1 MNFIIKTRGKYSS
14 LDIDISGRERGK
26 EDMEELVKKYKI
38 LAELMERLL
47 NIPSLSR
54 PENILRQ
61 LRVETWLESEYIC
74 SSSEIRE
81 ILERKNPYL
90 V

>member
-1 MNFIIKTRGKYSS
+1 LK
-14 LDIDISGRERGK
+14 RERRS
-26 EDMEELVKKYKI
+26 ENMEKLAKKYKI
-38 LAELMERLL
+38 LADLTKRLL

-61 LRVETWLESEYIC
+61 LRIETWLESEYIC

-81 ILERKNPYL
+81 ILQRKNPYL

>member
-1 MNFIIKTRGKYSS
+1 
-14 LDIDISGRERGK
+14 
-26 EDMEELVKKYKI
+26 MEELAKKYKT
-38 LAELMERLL
+38 LADLTKRLL

-61 LRVETWLESEYIC
+61 LRIETWLDSEYIC
-74 SSSEIRE
+74 SNSEIRE
-81 ILERKNPYL
+81 ILQRKNPYT

>member
-1 MNFIIKTRGKYSS
+1 
-14 LDIDISGRERGK
+14 
-26 EDMEELVKKYKI
+26 MEKLAKKYKV
-38 LAELMERLL
+38 LADLVERLL

-61 LRVETWLESEYIC
+61 LRIETWLESEYIC

-81 ILERKNPYL
+81 LLQRKNPYL

>member
-1 MNFIIKTRGKYSS
+1 
-14 LDIDISGRERGK
+14 
-26 EDMEELVKKYKI
+26 MEKLAKKYKV
-38 LAELMERLL
+38 LADLVERLL

-61 LRVETWLESEYIC
+61 LRIETWLESEYVC

-81 ILERKNPYL
+81 LFQRKNPYL

>member
-1 MNFIIKTRGKYSS
+1 
-14 LDIDISGRERGK
+14 
-26 EDMEELVKKYKI
+26 MEKLAEKYKI
-38 LAELMERLL
+38 LADLTKRLL

-61 LRVETWLESEYIC
+61 LRIETWLESEYVC
-74 SSSEIRE
+74 SNSEIKEALR
-81 ILERKNPYL
+81 RKNPYS

>member
-1 MNFIIKTRGKYSS
+1 VFSIGLYQVY
-14 LDIDISGRERGK
+14 GRERGND
-26 EDMEELVKKYKI
+26 DMEKLVEKYKV
-38 LAELMERLL
+38 LADLIERML

-61 LRVETWLESEYIC
+61 LRVEAWLESEYIF
-74 SSSEIRE
+74 SILEISEI
-81 ILERKNPYL
+81 LQRKNPYM

>member
-1 MNFIIKTRGKYSS
+1 
-14 LDIDISGRERGK
+14 
-26 EDMEELVKKYKI
+26 MEELVKKYKI
-38 LAELMERLL
+38 LADLMERLI
-47 NIPSLSR
+47 NIPYLSR

-74 SSSEIRE
+74 SSLEKRE
-81 ILERKNPYL
+81 NLQRKNSYL

>member
-1 MNFIIKTRGKYSS
+1 MEK
-14 LDIDISGRERGK
+14 LVERYR
-26 EDMEELVKKYKI
+26 V
-38 LAELMERLL
+38 LADLIERLL

-61 LRVETWLESEYIC
+61 LRVEAWLESEHIF
-74 SSSEIRE
+74 SILEIRE
-81 ILERKNPYL
+81 ILQRKNPYL